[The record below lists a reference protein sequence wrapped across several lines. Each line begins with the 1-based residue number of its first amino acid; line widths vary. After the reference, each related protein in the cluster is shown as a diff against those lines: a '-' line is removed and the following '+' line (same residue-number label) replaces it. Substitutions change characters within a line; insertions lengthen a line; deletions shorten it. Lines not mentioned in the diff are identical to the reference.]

1 MAYIGKVSIT
11 QEWADLESLIQA
23 QVDGQSAFTFTTG
36 TKYQLQPEKGL
47 MGMCVASAE
56 PDSLLAGEHLNQDQ
70 TAIYEPDGT
79 NGIYVRSKEE
89 DAVILLAV
97 SELA

>member
-23 QVDGQSAFTFTTG
+23 QVDGQSAFAFATG

-47 MGMCVASAE
+47 MGMCVTSSE
-56 PDSLLAGEHLNQDQ
+56 PTDLLAGEHLDQAQ